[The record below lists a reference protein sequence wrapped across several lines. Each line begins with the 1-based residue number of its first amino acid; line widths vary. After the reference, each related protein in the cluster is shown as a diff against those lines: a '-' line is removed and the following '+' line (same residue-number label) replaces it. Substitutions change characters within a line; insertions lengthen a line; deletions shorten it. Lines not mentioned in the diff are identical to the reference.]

1 MFHTDPNLSWQ
12 FMTSRLIEEAAKQI
26 PSTPMLVNLVS
37 KRVKQL
43 TMGHRPMVDTTAFM
57 SYGDIALTEII
68 EGKIG
73 FDEPIALDDQ

>member
-1 MFHTDPNLSWQ
+1 
-12 FMTSRLIEEAAKQI
+12 MTSRLIEEAAEKI
-26 PSTPMLVNLVS
+26 PSTPLLVNLVS

-73 FDEPIALDDQ
+73 YDELAALEEQP

>member
-1 MFHTDPNLSWQ
+1 
-12 FMTSRLIEEAAKQI
+12 MTSRLIEEAAKHVQ
-26 PSTPMLVNLVS
+26 STPLLVNLVS

-43 TMGHRPMVDTTAFM
+43 SMGHRPMVETTAFM

-73 FDEPIALDDQ
+73 YQQSELDNE